1 MSPHNSELKRL
12 QSLFW
17 NIMSLFFTI
26 NIVVVLLTFQSI
38 EYHMYF
44 YSGLFL
50 TFIMSLAIAVG
61 IKNRWIEF
69 LHYYKGENT
78 HIGFALLDDL
88 TDWQNQCVNVVF
100 LATIPIALSIFFD
113 LGFAKPVDYFV
124 IGFLVE
130 LILAAKIL
138 YLTAYILKADN
149 KDY

>member
-1 MSPHNSELKRL
+1 MSPHDSGLNRL
-12 QSLFW
+12 QSLFRDM
-17 NIMSLFFTI
+17 MSLFLTI
-26 NIVVVLLTFQSI
+26 NVVVVLLTFQSI

-50 TFIMSLAIAVG
+50 TFIMSLAIAVY
-61 IKNRWIEF
+61 IKNRWSVI
-69 LHYYKGENT
+69 LNDYDGENT
-78 HIGFALLDDL
+78 NIGFVLLDDL

-149 KDY
+149 KD